1 MMKVNIERRS
11 INVPAACLAPGTV
24 FHYTDEPIEGTHN
37 LLMKINLL
45 DRAVNL
51 CTGEIVIASD
61 QPYHIIRDVEFK
73 GWV

>member
-1 MMKVNIERRS
+1 MMKVDIELRS
-11 INVPAACLAPGTV
+11 IHGPAACLAPGTV

-45 DRAVNL
+45 DEAVNL
-51 CTGEIVIASD
+51 CTGEIVKASD
-61 QPYHIIRDVEFK
+61 QPYYIIRDAEFK

>member
-1 MMKVNIERRS
+1 MMKVNIERRT
-11 INVPAACLAPGTV
+11 IDAPAACLAPGTV

-51 CTGEIVIASD
+51 CSGEIVTASD
-61 QPYHIIRDVEFK
+61 QPYYIIRDVEFK